1 MRKLEAVTGTRFCKG
16 CNQLLPL
23 DQFDLRRTRFLCETH
38 RRQAQRFYEY
48 GTTEKRALSTLCA
61 KSQGDRRI
69 FGHAKVTIR
78 KSDVIK
84 ILTPD
89 QVANYSD
96 WALVPRDP
104 TMQTSKDNVELVT
117 VYQRRCLV
125 KSWKKHHDAAQY
137 MDLLRRLMEQPVV
150 CS

>member
-1 MRKLEAVTGTRFCKG
+1 M
-16 CNQLLPL
+16 
-23 DQFDLRRTRFLCETH
+23 
-38 RRQAQRFYEY
+38 
-48 GTTEKRALSTLCA
+48 
-61 KSQGDRRI
+61 
-69 FGHAKVTIR
+69 TIR